1 MPCNKQERPATKKNE
16 SQRAATTSNALI
28 WIQMTT
34 DAPSDMI
41 RMQNSNQA
49 KRCSPFP
56 VGAAILLPERRIPG
70 RTLLLCVWHHRSTPK
85 SRGAASWTFRR
96 VQPQRRRF
104 FHVSENQGKIQG
116 KSHVLLCLFHRC
128 ILGRSRL
135 SDEFPHVGHQQW
147 RSSCNHLGRVQF
159 ADLHLSWLAHEW
171 LNEPIPSKR

>member
-34 DAPSDMI
+34 DAPGDMI
-41 RMQNSNQA
+41 RMQNPNQA

-96 VQPQRRRF
+96 AQPQRRRF

-116 KSHVLLCLFHRC
+116 KSHYFLRLLHRC
-128 ILGRSRL
+128 IVGRSRQL
-135 SDEFPHVGHQQW
+135 DELPHHCIAI
-147 RSSCNHLGRVQF
+147 RSSSGNHLGSVQF
-159 ADLHLSWLAHEW
+159 SGMYHV
-171 LNEPIPSKR
+171 RFVR

>member
-1 MPCNKQERPATKKNE
+1 
-16 SQRAATTSNALI
+16 
-28 WIQMTT
+28 MTT

-104 FHVSENQGKIQG
+104 FYVSENQGKIQG
-116 KSHVLLCLFHRC
+116 KPHYFLRLLHCR
-128 ILGRSRL
+128 IVGVSGQ
-135 SDEFPHVGHQQW
+135 SDELPHAGHQQ
-147 RSSCNHLGRVQF
+147 RRCCGYHLGGFQLAGLYLLRSVCGVHPDRPAHHAEQGDVLLHRLFDRVPDMD
-159 ADLHLSWLAHEW
+159 ADVRHL
-171 LNEPIPSKR
+171 